1 MGKLTVILFCFIP
14 ILAAANPPPGTGIR
28 ASGTPV
34 SVKPTPPTPAKS
46 APAQAGDK
54 AAAAIVASRYAG
66 ADPKAYTTALAKR
79 LAIGNRTTDAFGQ
92 PQDPDAKPIVK
103 PTLAKSNRRYTTQP
117 AMPLSDIV
125 SQIKV
130 TTIMPKERRFLVGDR
145 AFGVGDKI
153 PLNYRN
159 KQIRT
164 QITFVSAGQIVF
176 KNVETGEI
184 GTLKLD
190 GMPGGITRGTSGTS
204 GITAKGMT
212 PANADAPLEIDSS
225 ATQSVGSITP

>member
-1 MGKLTVILFCFIP
+1 VP
-14 ILAAANPPPGTGIR
+14 
-28 ASGTPV
+28 
-34 SVKPTPPTPAKS
+34 
-46 APAQAGDK
+46 
-54 AAAAIVASRYAG
+54 SRYAG
-66 ADPKAYTTALAKR
+66 ADPKAYTVALAKR
-79 LAIGNRTTDAFGQ
+79 LAIGTRTTDAFGQ
-92 PQDPDAKPIVK
+92 PQDPDARPIVK
-103 PTLAKSNRRYTTQP
+103 PTLAKSNRRFTTQP
-117 AMPLSDIV
+117 AMPLSEIV

-153 PLNYRN
+153 PLSYRN

-164 QITFVSAGQIVF
+164 QITFVSAAQIVF

-190 GMPGGITRGTSGTS
+190 GMPGGITRSTGA
-204 GITAKGMT
+204 ITAKGMT